1 MANPR
6 LRQYPGQVGQ
16 APDRELKGDYIN
28 MVRTGQGKS
37 NVTIHQLVER
47 ALAGDKITAQEH
59 LQLTSAILSDSQIT
73 DEDRRQINRIFE
85 SIQMGRL
92 KLVY

>member
-1 MANPR
+1 
-6 LRQYPGQVGQ
+6 
-16 APDRELKGDYIN
+16 
-28 MVRTGQGKS
+28 MVKTGQGKS
-37 NVTIHQLVER
+37 KVTIHPLIER
-47 ALAGDKITAQEH
+47 VLASEKITAQEH

>member
-1 MANPR
+1 
-6 LRQYPGQVGQ
+6 
-16 APDRELKGDYIN
+16 
-28 MVRTGQGKS
+28 MVRTDQGKS
-37 NVTIHQLVER
+37 NVTIHILVER
-47 ALAGDKITAQEH
+47 VLAGEKITAQEH

-73 DEDRRQINRIFE
+73 DEDRRQINRILD

>member
-1 MANPR
+1 
-6 LRQYPGQVGQ
+6 
-16 APDRELKGDYIN
+16 

-47 ALAGDKITAQEH
+47 VLAGDKITAQDH

-85 SIQMGRL
+85 SIQMGRM
-92 KLVY
+92 KLVC